1 MADDFEDN
9 RGQFQVGQRK
19 RSIML
24 IEVLQ
29 TSCWHDFKSRCISHA
44 HVPLIWMIHVF
55 RKTKKSNNYIN
66 LIQGSGFEESDEIF
80 P

>member
-1 MADDFEDN
+1 MAEDFEDN

-29 TSCWHDFKSRCISHA
+29 TSC
-44 HVPLIWMIHVF
+44 
-55 RKTKKSNNYIN
+55 
-66 LIQGSGFEESDEIF
+66 
-80 P
+80 

>member
-1 MADDFEDN
+1 MAEDFEDN

-29 TSCWHDFKSRCISHA
+29 TSCWHDCKSRCISHA
-44 HVPLIWMIHVF
+44 LVTIGLNDTRF
-55 RKTKKSNNYIN
+55 S
-66 LIQGSGFEESDEIF
+66 
-80 P
+80 

>member
-29 TSCWHDFKSRCISHA
+29 TSCWHDCKSQCISHA
-44 HVPLIWMIHVF
+44 HVPLI
-55 RKTKKSNNYIN
+55 
-66 LIQGSGFEESDEIF
+66 
-80 P
+80 

>member
-1 MADDFEDN
+1 MAEDFEDN

-29 TSCWHDFKSRCISHA
+29 TSCWHDCKSRCISHA
-44 HVPLIWMIHVF
+44 HVTIGLNDTRF
-55 RKTKKSNNYIN
+55 SQDKK
-66 LIQGSGFEESDEIF
+66 IQKLQN
-80 P
+80 